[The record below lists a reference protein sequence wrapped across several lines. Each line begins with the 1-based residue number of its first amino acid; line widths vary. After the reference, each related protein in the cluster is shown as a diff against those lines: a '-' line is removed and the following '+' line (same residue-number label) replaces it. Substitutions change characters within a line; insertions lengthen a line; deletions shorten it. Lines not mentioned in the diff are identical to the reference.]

1 MDCWATFITVHTCS
15 RKCTH
20 PLWVCWRSKLKLLCC
35 KRLDIIAKEKD
46 AVGHSILLLQLFS
59 SLTSILA
66 WSVSC
71 NTNRSHRLFTE
82 AVYRDLRYIFWT
94 ASAYLINYIF
104 FKSLCCRY
112 NILYVTWSHS
122 FSMCKPKPKPVVVL
136 AEEIIFRV
144 TTEINTYFKK
154 YPHL

>member
-20 PLWVCWRSKLKLLCC
+20 PLWVCWRSKLKLRCC

-46 AVGHSILLLQLFS
+46 AVGHGILLLQLFS

-66 WSVSC
+66 WRVSC

-82 AVYRDLRYIFWT
+82 ALYHDLRYIFW
-94 ASAYLINYIF
+94 SIIF
-104 FKSLCCRY
+104 FKKVCVVDNKFKY

-122 FSMCKPKPKPVVVL
+122 FSICKPQPRPVVVL
-136 AEEIIFRV
+136 AEEMIFQV

-154 YPHL
+154 YPNL